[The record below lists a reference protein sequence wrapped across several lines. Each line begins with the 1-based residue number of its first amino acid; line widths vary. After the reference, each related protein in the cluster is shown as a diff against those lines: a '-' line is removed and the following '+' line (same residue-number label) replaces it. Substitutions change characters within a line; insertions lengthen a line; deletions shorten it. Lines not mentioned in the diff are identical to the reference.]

1 MPWYDRYK
9 QEKIV
14 VQQGAGHNKFWAAH
28 WDETTTTVHVRWGR
42 LGTKGQTQDKKMGVH
57 EASRFID
64 TKYAEKRRKG
74 YTERY
79 QGRVIDHTIFEK
91 MATEAAIV
99 GSSNKC
105 HQMQWVEIVKNDPT
119 TGKPAANGV
128 TALKP
133 ITDDRLSEPD
143 CNPGLMVKLE
153 TKKQYGGNNKFDL
166 LFTFDRAFHLVG
178 GGIYEITKSHALNEL
193 TAKVEEALGRSL
205 TA

>member
-14 VQQGAGHNKFWAAH
+14 VQQESGHNKFWAAH
-28 WDETTTTVHVRWGR
+28 WDEATTTVHVRWGR
-42 LGTKGQTQDKKMGVH
+42 LGTKGQTQEKKMGVH
-57 EASRFID
+57 EASRFIE

-74 YTERY
+74 YTEKY
-79 QGRVIDHTIFEK
+79 QGRAIDHVIFEK

-105 HQMQWVEIVKNDPT
+105 HNMQWVEIVK
-119 TGKPAANGV
+119 NGV

-153 TKKQYGGNNKFDL
+153 TKKQYSGSNKFDL
-166 LFTFDRAFHLVG
+166 LFTFDRAYLLVG
-178 GGIYEITKSHALNEL
+178 GGIHEITKGHYLNEL
-193 TAKVEEALGRSL
+193 TSKVEEALGRSL